1 MKKRR
6 FSFVLSCFLVL
17 VTSKNL
23 YSNSNVQTE
32 SHFYA
37 DTTTLTVSG
46 GYSKVNWTGYKIGG
60 QHTGSIEISSG
71 QLLFIDEV
79 FAGGNFEIDMAT
91 VANKDIEV
99 EDMKTKLED
108 HLKSP
113 DFFDVKKY
121 PTATFKIDKVIPY
134 GEVEENKTKY
144 KIVGQLTMKGITK
157 RVKFEAD
164 FFEYD
169 TSYSISGRLKIDRS
183 DFNVKY
189 GSGTFFAEIGDKIIY
204 DDVLLDLS
212 IAALK

>member
-1 MKKRR
+1 MKKSY

-17 VTSKNL
+17 VSIKNL
-23 YSNSNVQTE
+23 YSHSYAQTE

-60 QHTGSIEISSG
+60 KHTGHIEISSG

-79 FAGGNFEIDMAT
+79 FSGGTVEIDMAT
-91 VANKDIEV
+91 VVNTDIEAA
-99 EDMKTKLED
+99 DMKTKLVD

-113 DFFDVKKY
+113 DFFDVKKH
-121 PTATFKIDKVIPY
+121 PTATFKIDKVVPY
-134 GEVEENKTKY
+134 GTVGENKTKY
-144 KIVGQLTMKGITK
+144 KVVGQLTVKGITK
-157 RVKFEAD
+157 AIKFEAD

-169 TSYSISGRLKIDRS
+169 TSYSISARLKIDRS
-183 DFNVKY
+183 DFNIKY

-212 IAALK
+212 LAALK